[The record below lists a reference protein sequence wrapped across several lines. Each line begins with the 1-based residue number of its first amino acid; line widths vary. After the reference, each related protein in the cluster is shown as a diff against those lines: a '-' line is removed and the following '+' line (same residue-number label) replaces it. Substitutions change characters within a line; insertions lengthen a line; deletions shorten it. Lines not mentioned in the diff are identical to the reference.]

1 MGRLSDALHNL
12 KRLSVLIHVFRK
24 LLSHRR
30 FSSSLSTVAGS
41 DISEPLSNPFITY
54 PVGVVFWK
62 YAKRFPKG
70 YRKSAFRV
78 VEYVGWRYFGGSV
91 RPTPTINMSVSSHS
105 GSLGPSFLIGSS
117 QKVTQPTTYHVC
129 QQPFIYSVTIPIHDL
144 NCFLASY
151 LSSLFGLSSEAFRDV
166 CHTHSTTSASTHS
179 CILGICRKFLLGH
192 SRFSFH
198 AACLS

>member
-1 MGRLSDALHNL
+1 MS
-12 KRLSVLIHVFRK
+12 SV
-24 LLSHRR
+24 S
-30 FSSSLSTVAGS
+30 GS
-41 DISEPLSNPFITY
+41 DISEPLSHLFITY

-78 VEYVGWRYFGGSV
+78 VEWSGGISEGLSDPLHPLTCLSV
-91 RPTPTINMSVSSHS
+91 YSHS
-105 GSLGPSFLIGSS
+105 GILGPSFIIGSS

-129 QQPFIYSVTIPIHDL
+129 QQPFIYSVTIPIHEF
-144 NCFLASY
+144 NWFLASY

-166 CHTHSTTSASTHS
+166 CHTHSTTFASTHS
-179 CILGICRKFLLGH
+179 CILGICRTFLLGH